1 MSLLNSINCITDA
14 GNTGVGQCF
23 FDPTKIAGA
32 FLTPKGFTIPA
43 SALADSAALL
53 AFLQA
58 ATAADNK
65 AERIYPIMNFVQVE
79 DNSSGMQ
86 KQTFQYGDEAPVRD
100 GINSWTYQFRKGG
113 LSLLQKLRL
122 FNKSTAYDFL
132 FFDDKNTIIGTQ
144 GLDNTNAAGVK
155 AIPSMYFW
163 AHQWKANTGAAVAEY
178 KVEFAFLPQYINEYV
193 AWAEAGVDIM
203 SNVSGLIDVTLAGVS
218 GGSSGVFEIE
228 AVGGGANLG
237 DLYDDVLNDASLWT
251 AKNTATGAAITISGV
266 TYDATDKRFV
276 LTLATTAPPYPAS
289 GTITFNLAAPS
300 VLAAAGVV
308 GYESAG
314 SIAITRN

>member
-1 MSLLNSINCITDA
+1 MNLLNSINCIADA

-32 FLTPKGFTIPA
+32 FLTPKGFIIPA
-43 SALADSAALL
+43 SALASSAALL

-58 ATAADNK
+58 ATQADNK
-65 AERIYPIMNFVQVE
+65 AERIYPILNFVQVE
-79 DNSSGMQ
+79 DNSTGMQ

-100 GINSWTYQFRKGG
+100 GINSRTYQFRKGG
-113 LSLLQKLRL
+113 LSLLQKLRM

-132 FFDDKNTIIGTQ
+132 FFDDKNTLIGTA
-144 GLDNTNAAGVK
+144 GLDGTGADGVK

-178 KVEFAFLPQYINEYV
+178 KAEFAFLPQYVNEFV
-193 AWAEAGVDIM
+193 AWTESGFDILSSISGLLDVKLTGVD
-203 SNVSGLIDVTLAGVS
+203 

-228 AVGGGANLG
+228 AIAGGANLG
-237 DLYDDVLNDASLWT
+237 DLYDTELADASLWT
-251 AKNTATGAAITISGV
+251 AKNTATNAAITISGV

-276 LTLATTAPPYPAS
+276 LTLATTAPPYPLS
-289 GTITFNLAAPS
+289 GPPPLS
-300 VLAAAGVV
+300 
-308 GYESAG
+308 
-314 SIAITRN
+314 